1 MAIDPNPSNMCVA
14 CLRTHVDITA
24 AIPKQAVIYFCRNCE
39 RYLQPPNEWVKC
51 ALESREL
58 LAFCIKRVRG
68 LKDVKL
74 VDAGFIWTEPH
85 SKRLKVKLTV
95 HGDVVG
101 GATLQQVFVVEFTVN
116 NQMCD
121 DCHRTEA
128 KDYWKCVVQVRQR
141 PISKKTL
148 YYLEQMILKHRVHE
162 NTVGIK
168 PVPNG
173 MDFFFHLDN
182 HARKMTDF
190 LNTVLPVK
198 TLMAKKLIS
207 HDIHSNC
214 YNYKYTYAV
223 DVVSLSKD
231 SLVCLGKKERQHFG
245 GISPICLVLRV
256 ASSVHLIDPMT
267 AQVAEI
273 NTLAY
278 WRAPFHAMLNT
289 PQLVEYTVMDVELV
303 DQRQQSFPGQ
313 GPVSN
318 RHVVADIWLI
328 RTTELGLTSDT
339 IHTRTHLGHLVHPGD
354 TVMGY
359 NLQDANVN
367 NEDFDKL
374 KADSVPDV
382 VVVKKCFATKAK
394 RKSRR
399 NWKLKRLV
407 EEDGSVGTA
416 TENDYNDFLE
426 DLEEDVELRKNV
438 NIFKDKKREAPRG
451 DASEVGDEAIPE
463 ITLDEMLDDL
473 VLGDVELKEES

>member
-1 MAIDPNPSNMCVA
+1 MCVA

-24 AIPKQAVIYFCRNCE
+24 GIPKQAVIYFCRNCE

-58 LAFCIKRVRG
+58 LAFCIKRVKG
-68 LKDVKL
+68 LKEVKL

-95 HGDVVG
+95 HGDIIG

-162 NTVGIK
+162 NTVGIT
-168 PVPNG
+168 PVPQG

-190 LNTVLPVK
+190 LTTVLPVK
-198 TLMAKKLIS
+198 ITMAKKLIS
-207 HDIHSNC
+207 HDIHSNN
-214 YNYKYTYAV
+214 YNYKYTYVV

-231 SLVCLGKKERQHFG
+231 SLVCLGKKERNAFG
-245 GISPICLVLRV
+245 GMSPICLVLRV
-256 ASSVHLIDPMT
+256 ASSVHLIDPTT
-267 AQVAEI
+267 AQIAEV

-278 WRAPFHAMLNT
+278 WKSPFHAMLNS
-289 PQLVEYTVMDVELV
+289 PQLVEYTVMDVEPLE
-303 DQRQQSFPGQ
+303 QRHSFPGQ
-313 GPVSN
+313 GPISQ
-318 RHVVADIWLI
+318 RHVVADCWLI
-328 RTTELGLTSDT
+328 RTSELGLTNDT
-339 IHTRTHLGHLVHPGD
+339 IHTRTHLGHLLHPGD
-354 TVMGY
+354 TVLGY

-367 NEDFDKL
+367 NDEFDKL
-374 KADSVPDV
+374 KSENVPDV
-382 VVVKKCFATKAK
+382 IIVKKCFASKSK
-394 RKSRR
+394 RCNNR
-399 NWKLKRLV
+399 NWKLKRLM
-407 EEDGSVGTA
+407 EENASVGTG
-416 TENDYNDFLE
+416 TENDFNDFLE
-426 DLEEDVELRKNV
+426 DLEEDEELRKNV
-438 NIFKDKKREAPRG
+438 NIFRDKRKQVATDAAAAAEEEGMPR
-451 DASEVGDEAIPE
+451 
-463 ITLDEMLDDL
+463 ITLEEMLDDL
-473 VLGDVELKEES
+473 VIEDVEMKEE